1 MAKYTI
7 YLSKKAQSV
16 LDELSDHLAAPI
28 ILAIESLSDNPRPA
42 GCKKLKGLYGY
53 RVRVGN
59 YRIIYDI
66 IDNKLIVEVIAIGH
80 RKDIYR

>member
-7 YLSKKAQSV
+7 YLSKKAQSA
-16 LDELSDHLAAPI
+16 LDQLSDHLAAPI
-28 ILAIESLSDNPRPA
+28 LLTIEKLSENPRPA
-42 GCKKLKGLYGY
+42 GHKKLRGQYGY

-66 IDNKLIVEVIAIGH
+66 IDNKLIIEILAIGN

>member
-1 MAKYTI
+1 MTKYTI

-16 LDELSDHLAAPI
+16 LDQLSEHLAEPI
-28 ILAIESLSDNPRPA
+28 ILAIEKLSANPRPV
-42 GCKKLKGLYGY
+42 GCKKLRGQYGY
-53 RVRVGN
+53 RIRVGN

-66 IDNKLIVEVIAIGH
+66 IDNKLIVEIIAIGN